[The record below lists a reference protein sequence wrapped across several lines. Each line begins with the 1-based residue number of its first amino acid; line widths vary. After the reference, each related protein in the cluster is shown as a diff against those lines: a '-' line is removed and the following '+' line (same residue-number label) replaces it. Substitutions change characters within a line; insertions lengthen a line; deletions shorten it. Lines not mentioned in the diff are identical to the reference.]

1 MTNGVGITQRWRS
14 SALVN
19 ICKKRKMSGTAFF
32 QDYLR
37 IINKGSLPQRKGNFI
52 LPPFMKNGK
61 KFIVEYSSL
70 TFQATV
76 AICNTGVFQSK
87 FISVIITDPAKSYCA
102 PSALCWRF
110 QSKRV
115 IRSRVRSEFP
125 RKMDVVLFVGEKIIL
140 FGYHS
145 FSTTMWQNFALESGL
160 SNVPQILPFL

>member
-1 MTNGVGITQRWRS
+1 
-14 SALVN
+14 
-19 ICKKRKMSGTAFF
+19 MSGTAFF

-52 LPPFMKNGK
+52 LPPFMKNSVTFKGKRFLADFLSPQRNKRNGK

>member
-1 MTNGVGITQRWRS
+1 M
-14 SALVN
+14 
-19 ICKKRKMSGTAFF
+19 RKNLLWST
-32 QDYLR
+32 R
-37 IINKGSLPQRKGNFI
+37 P
-52 LPPFMKNGK
+52 
-61 KFIVEYSSL
+61 L

-76 AICNTGVFQSK
+76 AICNTGVFRTK

-125 RKMDVVLFVGEKIIL
+125 RKMEVVLFVGEKIIL

-145 FSTTMWQNFALESGL
+145 FSATMWQNFASESGL
-160 SNVPQILPFL
+160 SNVPQILPFLWFSLLHFLTFLFPLVHCNTTSLLSVWAKHANKMRHY